1 MMNSRVHFCYAGGYG
16 DYWRNFG
23 RFQAER
29 ADKFIGK
36 TRSLVQVA
44 NEIAPADDPPEKRLR
59 RLYAR
64 VQTVRYLSYEPL
76 KTEKEIKREHLTE
89 NKSAEDILRNGYAYG
104 NEINYL
110 FTALARAAGFDATI
124 VQVVDRR
131 SGSFEQTVLDDSQ
144 LNALVVLV
152 RLEGGNRFF
161 DPATRFCPYGLLPW
175 FESDTAGVTWDRSGG
190 EILNVPPAP
199 NEASVIERIAE
210 LNLKPDGSLEGRLE
224 ISFTGQEALD
234 RRISAADED
243 DAGRRK
249 LIEDEIKDLT
259 PPGATIDIDAVEAW
273 QDSEQPLRIKGHLSA
288 SRFAT
293 LTERRM
299 LFPNAVFHT
308 TRQSPFIFSS
318 RVHPVDMRH
327 GYKELDRITIALP
340 PDYRLEALPSEIHC
354 ETEFATF
361 QTKRTAE
368 PSLLRL
374 ERNAVMREYYFPVN
388 SYGSLRQYFET
399 LRQSDAENVVLQHSA
414 LQSR

>member
-1 MMNSRVHFCYAGGYG
+1 
-16 DYWRNFG
+16 
-23 RFQAER
+23 
-29 ADKFIGK
+29 
-36 TRSLVQVA
+36 
-44 NEIAPADDPPEKRLR
+44 
-59 RLYAR
+59 
-64 VQTVRYLSYEPL
+64 
-76 KTEKEIKREHLTE
+76 
-89 NKSAEDILRNGYAYG
+89 
-104 NEINYL
+104 
-110 FTALARAAGFDATI
+110 
-124 VQVVDRR
+124 
-131 SGSFEQTVLDDSQ
+131 
-144 LNALVVLV
+144 
-152 RLEGGNRFF
+152 
-161 DPATRFCPYGLLPW
+161 
-175 FESDTAGVTWDRSGG
+175 
-190 EILNVPPAP
+190 
-199 NEASVIERIAE
+199 VIERIAE

-259 PPGATIDIDAVEAW
+259 PPGATIDIDAVEGW
-273 QDSEQPLRIKGHLSA
+273 QDSEQPLRIKGRLSA

-308 TRQSPFIFSS
+308 TRQGPFIYNS

-327 GYKELDRITIALP
+327 GYKEVDRITISLP

-361 QTKRTAE
+361 HTKRTAE

-374 ERNAVMREYYFPVN
+374 ERNAVMHGYYFPAN